1 MPARHYLYA
10 VLSLTLMS
18 GSATRAEPTASPY
31 EQVKQIKE
39 LIGQIQTNYAQQN
52 QQSVYLG
59 NQQIFMPSFADRLAA
74 NMNELMSLLR
84 QFEEIKTGDIP
95 SDLQWTPV
103 NNSTK
108 EKLVNA
114 VDVGANIN
122 ICRAPFFGAYLQS
135 KGLYPGQI
143 TNGSCRISYGG
154 YAFIV
159 TKFDLLT
166 GSNKQLEWISIDDVK
181 KQVTAKL
188 NQNTKQ
194 PDPQPVGTM
203 TGYTALQQTYPLPN
217 NAIQANINHI
227 KINQARPVSG
237 GYEGGNPVLI
247 CRAKQDNEQVIGKV
261 VFFDAG
267 GDKGIQPAC
276 DIGVNDKE
284 VVILDAYDLLFWKG
298 VSG

>member
-1 MPARHYLYA
+1 MPGRQYLYA
-10 VLSLTLMS
+10 VLSLTLVF
-18 GSATRAEPTASPY
+18 GSAARAEQTASPY

-39 LIGQIQTNYAQQN
+39 LVGQIQNNYAQQN

-84 QFEEIKTGDIP
+84 QFEEIKSGDIP
-95 SDLQWTPV
+95 ADLQWTPV

-114 VDVGANIN
+114 VDTGANIN
-122 ICRAPFFGAYLQS
+122 ICRASFFGAYLQS
-135 KGLYPGQI
+135 QGLYPGQI
-143 TNGSCRISYGG
+143 ANGGCRISYGG

-159 TKFDLLT
+159 TKFDVLT
-166 GSNKQLEWISIDDVK
+166 GNNQQLEWISIADVK
-181 KQVTAKL
+181 KQIETKL
-188 NQNTKQ
+188 NENKKQ
-194 PDPQPVGTM
+194 ADPHPVDTVN
-203 TGYTALQQTYPLPN
+203 GYMPLQQAYPSPN
-217 NAIQANINHI
+217 NAIQATINDIQINH
-227 KINQARPVSG
+227 ARPVSG

-267 GDKGIQPAC
+267 GNKGIQDAC

>member
-1 MPARHYLYA
+1 MPARQYLYA
-10 VLSLTLMS
+10 ALSLALLFV
-18 GSATRAEPTASPY
+18 SATRAEQTASPY
-31 EQVKQIKE
+31 EQVKKIKE
-39 LIGQIQTNYAQQN
+39 LIGQIQNNYAQQN

-59 NQQIFMPSFADRLAA
+59 NQQIFMPSFADKLTA

-84 QFEEIKTGDIP
+84 QFEEIKSGGIP

-103 NNSTK
+103 NNSTR

-114 VDVGANIN
+114 VDVGENIN
-122 ICRAPFFGAYLQS
+122 ICRAPFFGAYLQGQ
-135 KGLYPGQI
+135 GLYPGQI
-143 TNGSCRISYGG
+143 ANGGCRISYGG

-166 GSNKQLEWISIDDVK
+166 GSNKQLQWVSIDDVN
-181 KQVTAKL
+181 KQVAAKL
-188 NQNTKQ
+188 NQTTKQ
-194 PDPQPVGTM
+194 PDPHPAGTVN
-203 TGYTALQQTYPLPN
+203 GYMPLQQTYPLPN
-217 NAIQANINHI
+217 NALQAAINDITINH
-227 KINQARPVSG
+227 ARPVSG

-267 GDKGIQPAC
+267 GNKGIQGAC

-284 VVILDAYDLLFWKG
+284 VVIVDAYDLLFWKG